1 MASVSGSTQTPA
13 SYIRDLQEDLEEE
26 IQTARQKTDAQQT
39 LSDKR
44 AKEQAS
50 KLERAVSDATDRM
63 RKDHEQSFV
72 RERENQRTEL
82 NRLKAA
88 TYDRQAKH
96 VQADAHVQQTAMEQ
110 VQRSEEQMKEALRTH
125 QEATD
130 TQIRRANLA
139 ARNRAEHDAE
149 VLREAHQR
157 EVSNLSEQLDYAKQE
172 YDRDLSL
179 QRSRDAEKTESSQQK
194 NNERLDELARA
205 NAERMRALHSEHKQE
220 ENRIQGEYNKD
231 KARLQDAREQ
241 ERESFHSSVTRQKQE
256 MDSAFQKTTDTRSKA
271 YEESFK
277 QQKGYSNQQINDLET
292 ELQFRR
298 TSADPN
304 SMSPQAEHTLR
315 ERLAQEF
322 DQQTRARESIHQKA
336 YTDLMNQGRD
346 QLRSLASQTERE
358 KIKSTQELARV
369 ETEGRTALTQQV
381 MDSDFQREQLIRSKD
396 AKQDMATQK
405 IHRHYSSQ
413 LEDQRRQYEEIL
425 EAFRNDAAAKSATQ
439 RQEAEFA
446 LRMERRTSA
455 AQQNE
460 LTREYEKRL
469 SDQKDHL
476 SEELKGQKLA
486 SEKAIRDLET
496 KHRQDQE
503 QQARLGDQHTA
514 QLEQQYQE
522 RERVSARNYQD
533 QIEKLKR
540 SNALLQ
546 SKKS

>member
-1 MASVSGSTQTPA
+1 MASVSGTTNTPA
-13 SYIRDLQEDLEEE
+13 TYIRDLQEDLEEE
-26 IQTARQKTDAQQT
+26 IQNARQKTDEQQT

-50 KLERAVSDATDRM
+50 KLEKAVASATDRM
-63 RKDHEQSFV
+63 RKDHEQSFI

-96 VQADAHVQQTAMEQ
+96 VQADTMVQSTAMDQ
-110 VQRSEEQMKEALRTH
+110 VERAEAQMKEARKIDR
-125 QEATD
+125 EATEA
-130 TQIRRANLA
+130 QIHRANLM
-139 ARNRAEHDAE
+139 ARDRSEHDAE

-157 EVSNLSEQLDYAKQE
+157 EVSNLSEKLDYATQE
-172 YDRDLSL
+172 YNRDLSL
-179 QRSRDAEKTESSQQK
+179 QRKRDAEKAESSQQK
-194 NNERLDELARA
+194 SNERLDELARA
-205 NAERMRALHSEHKQE
+205 NAERMRQLHSEHKQE

-241 ERESFHSSVTRQKQE
+241 ERESFHSSVTRQKQ
-256 MDSAFQKTTDTRSKA
+256 DLDAAFQKTTDTRSKA
-271 YEESFK
+271 YEDSLK
-277 QQKGYSNQQINDLET
+277 SQKAYSQQQIGELET
-292 ELQFRR
+292 ELQYRK
-298 TSADPN
+298 TSADPK

-315 ERLAQEF
+315 ERLGQEF
-322 DQQTRARESIHQKA
+322 DQQTRAREAIHQKA

-346 QLRSLASQTERE
+346 QYRALASQNERE
-358 KIKSTQELARV
+358 RIKSTQELAKT

-381 MDSDFQREQLIRSKD
+381 MDADFQREQLIRSKD
-396 AKQDMATQK
+396 SQQDQSNQK
-405 IHRHYSSQ
+405 LHRHYSSQ

-425 EAFRNDAAAKSATQ
+425 ESFQNDAAAKSQTQ
-439 RQEAEFA
+439 RQESEFA

-455 AQQNE
+455 ARQNE
-460 LTREYEKRL
+460 LIREYEKRL
-469 SDQKDHL
+469 SDQKDQF
-476 SEELKGQKLA
+476 SDELKSQKLT

-503 QQARLGDQHTA
+503 EQARLGNHEVA

-522 RERVSARNYQD
+522 RERVSARNYQE